1 MKIFSKVA
9 LMTGV
14 AAVAFAATAE
24 ARTLR
29 LNHNNPPD
37 HPLHISM
44 EFMGD
49 RLSELTDGAWDI
61 QVFPNGQL
69 GNQRESMELVQSCV
83 LDMAKS
89 NASELEAFEPT
100 YSALNLPY
108 LFLSEDHQ
116 FDVLT
121 GEIGQEILDAS
132 HDKGFQGIAFLIEG
146 ARSFYGNKPI
156 NTPAD
161 LQGMKIRVQPSP
173 SAIRMVELL
182 GGSPTPHH
190 FALSEEAKHWRAKSL
205 MRVELNG
212 LPKDAN
218 TPRLHKDLTSL
229 AYDAG
234 VKCERSMVKVKY
246 DALSGLPT
254 GKAVAEFRC
263 VPDKDTVMSTIRS
276 GIIAKVV
283 GVTCVVATGL
293 PLGREGPMVHTGA
306 IVAARVTQDGGK
318 NTGPLR
324 FDGVSDTVTGEVYG
338 PLGSIDVT
346 ISGQQRFPANVEA
359 EIYNQTMPFLHH
371 SLLPEHSGVYAI
383 PFSFFPEDSSVPDS
397 HANVSKLDSLV
408 VTLKRPNYPAGQNPT
423 TEAHVFALSYN
434 LLVQQRGMKAKFFV

>member
-1 MKIFSKVA
+1 MNVFSKVA

-132 HDKGFQGIAFLIEG
+132 HDKGFQGVAFLIEG

-182 GGSPTPHH
+182 GGSPTP
-190 FALSEEAKHWRAKSL
+190 
-205 MRVELNG
+205 
-212 LPKDAN
+212 
-218 TPRLHKDLTSL
+218 L
-229 AYDAG
+229 AYGELYSALQQGVVDGAENNPTALTTVRHGEVADYFSLDEHTMIPSVVVISNCAWDAMSDDDKAAFRQAAQEAMQFHREQWDAIVSTTMGEIEEMG
-234 VKCERSMVKVKY
+234 VTVNTVDKAPFIEAVQPMYDEVKGN
-246 DALSGLPT
+246 SP
-254 GKAVAEFRC
+254 AVADLVDR
-263 VPDKDTVMSTIRS
+263 IQ
-276 GIIAKVV
+276 A
-283 GVTCVVATGL
+283 
-293 PLGREGPMVHTGA
+293 EGA
-306 IVAARVTQDGGK
+306 
-318 NTGPLR
+318 NY
-324 FDGVSDTVTGEVYG
+324 SD
-338 PLGSIDVT
+338 
-346 ISGQQRFPANVEA
+346 N
-359 EIYNQTMPFLHH
+359 
-371 SLLPEHSGVYAI
+371 
-383 PFSFFPEDSSVPDS
+383 
-397 HANVSKLDSLV
+397 
-408 VTLKRPNYPAGQNPT
+408 
-423 TEAHVFALSYN
+423 
-434 LLVQQRGMKAKFFV
+434 

>member
-1 MKIFSKVA
+1 MFSKVA

-182 GGSPTPHH
+182 GGSPTP
-190 FALSEEAKHWRAKSL
+190 
-205 MRVELNG
+205 
-212 LPKDAN
+212 
-218 TPRLHKDLTSL
+218 L
-229 AYDAG
+229 AYGELYSALQQGVVDGAENNPTALTTVRHGEVADYFSLDEHTMIPSVVVISNCAWDSMSDDDKAAFREAAGEAMQFHREQWDAIVSKTMGEIEEMG
-234 VKCERSMVKVKY
+234 VTVNTVDKAPFIEAVQPMYDEVKG
-246 DALSGLPT
+246 SSP
-254 GKAVAEFRC
+254 AVADLVDR
-263 VPDKDTVMSTIRS
+263 IQ
-276 GIIAKVV
+276 A
-283 GVTCVVATGL
+283 
-293 PLGREGPMVHTGA
+293 EGA
-306 IVAARVTQDGGK
+306 
-318 NTGPLR
+318 NY
-324 FDGVSDTVTGEVYG
+324 SD
-338 PLGSIDVT
+338 
-346 ISGQQRFPANVEA
+346 N
-359 EIYNQTMPFLHH
+359 
-371 SLLPEHSGVYAI
+371 
-383 PFSFFPEDSSVPDS
+383 
-397 HANVSKLDSLV
+397 
-408 VTLKRPNYPAGQNPT
+408 
-423 TEAHVFALSYN
+423 
-434 LLVQQRGMKAKFFV
+434 

>member
-1 MKIFSKVA
+1 MKIFSKIA

-44 EFMGD
+44 EFMGE

-121 GEIGQEILDAS
+121 GDIGQEILDAS
-132 HDKGFQGIAFLIEG
+132 HDKGFQGVAFLLEG

-161 LQGMKIRVQPSP
+161 LQGMKVRVQPSP

-182 GGSPTPHH
+182 GGSPTP
-190 FALSEEAKHWRAKSL
+190 
-205 MRVELNG
+205 
-212 LPKDAN
+212 
-218 TPRLHKDLTSL
+218 L
-229 AYDAG
+229 AYGELYSALQQGVVDAAENNPTALTTVRHGEVADYFSLDEHTMIPSVVVISNCAWDSMSDEDKAAFQQAAQEAMKFHRGQWDEIVSKTMGEIEEMG
-234 VKCERSMVKVKY
+234 VTVNTVDKAPFIEAVQPMYEEVKG
-246 DALSGLPT
+246 SSP
-254 GKAVAEFRC
+254 AVADLVDR
-263 VPDKDTVMSTIRS
+263 IQ
-276 GIIAKVV
+276 A
-283 GVTCVVATGL
+283 A
-293 PLGREGPMVHTGA
+293 GA
-306 IVAARVTQDGGK
+306 DY
-318 NTGPLR
+318 
-324 FDGVSDTVTGEVYG
+324 SD
-338 PLGSIDVT
+338 
-346 ISGQQRFPANVEA
+346 N
-359 EIYNQTMPFLHH
+359 
-371 SLLPEHSGVYAI
+371 
-383 PFSFFPEDSSVPDS
+383 
-397 HANVSKLDSLV
+397 
-408 VTLKRPNYPAGQNPT
+408 
-423 TEAHVFALSYN
+423 
-434 LLVQQRGMKAKFFV
+434 